1 MNITTLAS
9 LSLAAEQQMYEIQR
23 AVRRDPMNMEL
34 RMKLRLVK
42 KDHED
47 LLNDLQAARREMD
60 NL

>member
-1 MNITTLAS
+1 
-9 LSLAAEQQMYEIQR
+9 MYEIQR